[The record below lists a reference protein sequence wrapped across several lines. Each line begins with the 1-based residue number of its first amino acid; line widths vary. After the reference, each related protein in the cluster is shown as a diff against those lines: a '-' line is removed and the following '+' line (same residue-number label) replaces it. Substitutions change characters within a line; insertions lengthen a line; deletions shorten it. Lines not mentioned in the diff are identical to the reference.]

1 MSRAPSLWLLP
12 ALHRLLAQGKVW
24 YCLSLLVSRDFPPD
38 FTSAGAPSMT
48 HRARLGRGDRQ
59 YLPHSGESAPGSLP
73 EGRTR
78 IAAHAAELP
87 IILS

>member
-1 MSRAPSLWLLP
+1 
-12 ALHRLLAQGKVW
+12 
-24 YCLSLLVSRDFPPD
+24 
-38 FTSAGAPSMT
+38 MT